1 MDKEQ
6 KEYMAQV
13 ISDMVEEN
21 KEKHKKAQEELR
33 KERNGQP
40 ISKREFVEILNHLKE
55 EDELYDKLNDA
66 IDKVNPGFRNMFYP
80 QSNNHTI
87 IINLLS
93 RLFRL
98 EENEKYGTDI
108 DYFIYDLEW
117 GKEAEEFTF
126 EDKGKNWVLKT
137 PEDLYDYLIYKEK

>member
-1 MDKEQ
+1 MDNG
-6 KEYMAQV
+6 YMAQV
-13 ISDMVEEN
+13 ISNMVEDPINE
-21 KEKHKKAQEELR
+21 EKHKKEQEELR

-55 EDELYDKLNDA
+55 EDELYNKLNDA
-66 IDKVNPGFRNMFYP
+66 IDKVNPEFRNMFYP

-93 RLFRL
+93 RLFGL
-98 EENEKYGTDI
+98 EENEYGGTDI

-117 GKEAEEFTF
+117 GARAEEFTF

-137 PEDLYDYLIYKEK
+137 PEDLYDYLIYKGE